1 MNDITTPD
9 SAAACLVAA
18 AEHSEAVEAVVELS
32 EGTWLVHFET
42 GGECV
47 VEWAESPRRLVVTT
61 ALGEPGDAAR
71 ARVHEAGLTFNLL
84 WGELGCMRLAKDDE
98 DDNLLLIG
106 DVFPGDGGEA
116 HVLLANELLRIEGLR
131 LFWSMYIDR
140 AGNTPD
146 QAAPDVTSMMLT
158 RA

>member
-1 MNDITTPD
+1 MTDISTPE

-18 AEHSEAVEAVVELS
+18 AEHSEAVEAVVELN

-47 VEWAESPRRLVVTT
+47 VEWAESPTRLVVTT

-71 ARVHEAGLTFNLL
+71 AQVHEAALTFNLL
-84 WGELGCMRLAKDDE
+84 WGEMGCLRLAKDDQ
-98 DDNLLLIG
+98 DHHLLLIG
-106 DVFPGDGGEA
+106 DLFPDDSGNA
-116 HVLLANELLRIEGLR
+116 AVALANELLRIEGLR

-140 AGNTPD
+140 AGSDPD
-146 QAAPDVTSMMLT
+146 QPAPDVASMILT